1 MKIKILM
8 NNKNKFIVDGSL
20 EDWVQKIKNEQ
31 ILEISSKIFVISQN
45 ISEVCEIIEKDIT
58 KKKSKK

>member
-8 NNKNKFIVDGSL
+8 NNKNKFVVDGTL

-31 ILEISSKIFVISQN
+31 ILEISPKTFVVSQN
-45 ISEVCEIIEKDIT
+45 VSEVYEIIEKDIT

>member
-8 NNKNKFIVDGSL
+8 NNKNKFIVDGTL
-20 EDWVQKIKNEQ
+20 EDWVQKIKSEQ
-31 ILEISSKIFVISQN
+31 ILEISPKTFVVSQN
-45 ISEVCEIIEKDIT
+45 VSEVYEIIEKDIT

>member
-8 NNKNKFIVDGSL
+8 NNKNKFIVDGTL

-31 ILEISSKIFVISQN
+31 ILEISPKTFVVSQN
-45 ISEVCEIIEKDIT
+45 VSEVYEIIEKDIT

>member
-8 NNKNKFIVDGSL
+8 NNKNKFIVDGTL
-20 EDWVQKIKNEQ
+20 EDWVQKIKSEQ
-31 ILEISSKIFVISQN
+31 ILEISPKTFVVSQN
-45 ISEVCEIIEKDIT
+45 VSEVYEILEKDIT